1 MKILFIS
8 HNPHEVH
15 LEFAKTIGAKIKIT
29 PMDSL
34 VKLTKQWTLLK
45 YFNPFVCLIYG
56 LFLNIHEELI
66 LVDGGSSI
74 WIAVA
79 LKIKNPDLKMVYL
92 DGDLFITH
100 LKNNFLKKI
109 IFKRINAI
117 ISVSEKNKKI
127 AEANFNGPIEVVNPY
142 LKKIVCQNLEK
153 KNYGLYVG
161 RLDPDKNIDR
171 IIKFAIKCPYLEK
184 MIIVGD
190 GVLRKKIE
198 RITKKNRKII
208 YVGKKSDPSEYYSQ
222 CKFLIHLADFDPYSC
237 TTMEAA
243 KCECFPI
250 ISENIGT
257 SNIFNEVFKVKDL
270 NDFNEI
276 NQKIDWILKN
286 ELAAKELLKD
296 SVKTISSKEKSL
308 TKFKKVFE
316 EIIK

>member
-29 PMDSL
+29 PMDGL
-34 VKLTKQWTLLK
+34 VKLSKKWFTV
-45 YFNPFVCLIYG
+45 NCLYPLICFIYG
-56 LFLNIHEELI
+56 LFLNAFEKII

-161 RLDPDKNIDR
+161 RLDPDKKIKRTID
-171 IIKFAIKCPYLEK
+171 FALQCPYFEK
-184 MIIVGD
+184 FIIAGD
-190 GVLRKKIE
+190 GILKNYVKNISKIN
-198 RITKKNRKII
+198 KKII
-208 YVGKKSDPSEYYSQ
+208 YLGKIKNIGELYGK
-222 CKFLIHLADFDPYSC
+222 CKFLIHIPDSDPYPC

-243 KCECFPI
+243 LCGCFPI
-250 ISENIGT
+250 ISNGVGT
-257 SNIFNEVFKVKDL
+257 KYLFDKIFIIDDPNNFD
-270 NDFNEI
+270 EI

-296 SVKTISSKEKSL
+296 SVKMIPSKEKSL
-308 TKFKKVFE
+308 AKFKKVFE